1 MVYAELTCTEAE
13 ITRTLFDSTSW
24 RLGRFDQDQKS
35 KWFLETSCIV
45 CNPSIAY
52 THFAFEF
59 FILQHLK
66 VIVLTFC
73 TFLEN
78 SHLPRPLVV
87 YVRLKKVWG
96 NLTIFG
102 YKGGWETKLEK
113 ELLSLHSHH
122 SSLWKT
128 DAHKLQYGSCA
139 NMRWTQNFLDLVPDL
154 EVDTVTNWKEQILH
168 LIKATCMHW
177 YCKNIATLTTCSW
190 VKTVSNKNV
199 KLYMRH
205 ANVFTTSFNSF
216 HSTWKNVFCETKLL
230 QVLTKVFGFAWRSSL
245 GTSNNLFDHNTSW
258 VFNSSIAND
267 LKLQQP
273 NTQKP

>member
-1 MVYAELTCTEAE
+1 MHWSWDHPHTFWQHKLGGWG
-13 ITRTLFDSTSW
+13 DSTKTKNPN
-24 RLGRFDQDQKS
+24 G
-35 KWFLETSCIV
+35 FLETSCIV

-78 SHLPRPLVV
+78 SHLPRPWLFT
-87 YVRLKKVWG
+87 WG
-96 NLTIFG
+96 W
-102 YKGGWETKLEK
+102 KGGETWQFLGTKVGGK
-113 ELLSLHSHH
+113 QNWKRKLLSLHSHH

-139 NMRWTQNFLDLVPDL
+139 NMRWRKLLGPVPDL

-177 YCKNIATLTTCSW
+177 YCKKHSPHWQHVREWKRFQIKTSSCTC
-190 VKTVSNKNV
+190 VTPT
-199 KLYMRH
+199 
-205 ANVFTTSFNSF
+205 VFTTSFNSF
-216 HSTWKNVFCETKLL
+216 TRPGKMSFVKQSFSRFWQKCLGLL
-230 QVLTKVFGFAWRSSL
+230 EEVHLE
-245 GTSNNLFDHNTSW
+245 
-258 VFNSSIAND
+258 
-267 LKLQQP
+267 LQQLVWS
-273 NTQKP
+273 

>member
-87 YVRLKKVWG
+87 YVRLKKVGKLDNFWVQGWVG
-96 NLTIFG
+96 NKIG
-102 YKGGWETKLEK
+102 KGTFIPPLPPLE
-113 ELLSLHSHH
+113 
-122 SSLWKT
+122 
-128 DAHKLQYGSCA
+128 
-139 NMRWTQNFLDLVPDL
+139 LV
-154 EVDTVTNWKEQILH
+154 
-168 LIKATCMHW
+168 
-177 YCKNIATLTTCSW
+177 KNRCT
-190 VKTVSNKNV
+190 
-199 KLYMRH
+199 
-205 ANVFTTSFNSF
+205 
-216 HSTWKNVFCETKLL
+216 
-230 QVLTKVFGFAWRSSL
+230 
-245 GTSNNLFDHNTSW
+245 
-258 VFNSSIAND
+258 
-267 LKLQQP
+267 
-273 NTQKP
+273 